1 MPVFMDFPTAEID
14 TLDAVVAGWVAG
26 ETPDIPLRVTAG
38 GHEFPHF
45 VIERPD
51 VRAVHH
57 HYPFTTGVGAA
68 IDVLRIENSP
78 FPVTIEFGPERA
90 KRNVRLTPHAK
101 ALRERERKLRDDA
114 RQWCERHMCCPHCK
128 GSLVH
133 LRDAR
138 NSLACMQCGGS
149 YGQDGAAL
157 DFLPAAMRFALT
169 PRPET
174 TSSNP
179 YDPAALELIN
189 RTVEA
194 GGMVLDCGAGFRAA
208 RMRNVINVEIAAYRS
223 TDVLAV
229 GEALPFED
237 CCFDTVLSLA
247 VLEHV
252 RNPFACAREMLRVVK
267 PGGKIMCQ
275 VPFLQPEHSFPGH
288 FYNMTQTGIQNLL
301 ADTAEVVSVDVP
313 PHGHPIFAVQWMLR
327 EYMSG
332 LPDAL
337 QQDFAKITLGEAANL
352 DPAAFLATRFA
363 AELSAET
370 SKRIACLSTVVFR
383 RPS

>member
-26 ETPDIPLRVTAG
+26 DNGELPVRVTAG
-38 GHEFPHF
+38 GREFPHF
-45 VIERPD
+45 IIERPD
-51 VRAVHH
+51 VRAAHH
-57 HYPFTTGVGAA
+57 QYPFTTGIGAA
-68 IDVLRIENSP
+68 IDILQMDNAP
-78 FPVTIEFGPERA
+78 FPVTIEFGTERA
-90 KRNVRLTPHAK
+90 KRNVKLTPHAR
-101 ALRERERKLRDDA
+101 AMRDREKKLRDDA
-114 RQWCERHMCCPHCK
+114 RQWCERHICCPHCR

-133 LRDAR
+133 IRDSQ
-138 NSLACMQCGGS
+138 NNLACMQCGGS
-149 YGQDGAAL
+149 YGQGRAAL
-157 DFLPAAMRFALT
+157 DFLPANMRFALT

-237 CCFDTVLSLA
+237 GCFDTVLSLA

-252 RNPFACAREMLRVVK
+252 RNPFACAREMLRVLK
-267 PGGKIMCQ
+267 PGGQIMCQ

-288 FYNMTQTGIQNLL
+288 FYNMTQTGIQNLF
-301 ADTAEVVSVDVP
+301 AEMAEVVSVDVP
-313 PHGHPIFAVQWMLR
+313 PHGHPIFGVQWILR
-327 EYMSG
+327 EYMAG
-332 LPDAL
+332 LPESRRDE
-337 QQDFAKITLGEAANL
+337 FSNMTLGQAATL
-352 DPAAFLATRFA
+352 DPARFLTTSLAY
-363 AELSAET
+363 ELNAET
-370 SKRIACLSTVVFR
+370 AKKIACLSTVVFR